1 MNPKR
6 MRRHVYCSISRDL
19 KPNLRSDTPRMV
31 NSVSLQFDTVL
42 YVDVPS
48 LCWISVSLW
57 TRTPLFFFLP
67 PNVDI
72 NDSPFHSNA
81 PKSGYKSPSQS
92 HELSITSFVCTT
104 SSSSSSIS
112 SLSDVFFLF
121 TFCSFAPFMDKYKLH
136 V

>member
-1 MNPKR
+1 MSLLCVGFLYLYGHA
-6 MRRHVYCSISRDL
+6 RRSSSFYHPMSTSM
-19 KPNLRSDTPRMV
+19 TTV
-31 NSVSLQFDTVL
+31 NHF
-42 YVDVPS
+42 VP
-48 LCWISVSLW
+48 CDCHYFV
-57 TRTPLFFFLP
+57 
-67 PNVDI
+67 
-72 NDSPFHSNA
+72 PFHSNA